1 MKLPNSCNVCIGQS
15 ICYVGH
21 VLGSPLCRQFLK
33 LVEKKFKSTNIESDE
48 ICAEIIEYSQPT
60 DAQQLKAEIRSL
72 LANYESDV
80 VLRGAPKSEGWFF
93 NRLRELSAV

>member
-48 ICAEIIEYSQPT
+48 ICAEIIEYSQLYQYKL
-60 DAQQLKAEIRSL
+60 DLGAHFCADQYIRGIL
-72 LANYESDV
+72 DIV
-80 VLRGAPKSEGWFF
+80 KRK
-93 NRLRELSAV
+93 LSPVE